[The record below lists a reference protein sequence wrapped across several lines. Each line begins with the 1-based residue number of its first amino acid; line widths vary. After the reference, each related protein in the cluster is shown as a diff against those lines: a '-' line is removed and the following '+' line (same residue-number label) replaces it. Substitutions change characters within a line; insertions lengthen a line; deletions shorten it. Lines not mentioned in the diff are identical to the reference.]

1 MRPVR
6 PAWLIVFGLCL
17 LASGLLPGCASGDGE
32 RGDSTRSLEPGG
44 SSYVPPGAAGSAAG
58 GTGSAAPSD
67 SLSDQGANSSG
78 QSAGC
83 GLAGPAEGEL
93 TLDVE
98 GQLGNYLVWLPRGYD
113 PARAYPLLFAFH
125 GANRTH
131 LDCFVSDCLGVD
143 LAFRP
148 DTITVYM
155 KSFAAGWPDPSVREA
170 NVKFFAALLGKMKA
184 EYCVDQ
190 ARVEVTGTSSGA
202 TFSNIL
208 GCRFGDQLQSISPIA
223 GTPVEREGCVGRVA
237 AMVVHG
243 VDDNQVPFA
252 DGEAARDFWA
262 TRNGCTSATVPSIAD
277 VHAQVRA
284 ARDQMTSMFACAEYQ
299 GCDAGYPVRWCEHS
313 QGGYD
318 NSTHGWPSFG
328 GELVHGF
335 VNAL

>member
-6 PAWLIVFGLCL
+6 PAWLIVFGLSL
-17 LASGLLPGCASGDGE
+17 LASGLLPGCGSGDGD
-32 RGDSTRSLEPGG
+32 RGDAVGPQQPGG
-44 SSYVPPGAAGSAAG
+44 NSYVPPGAAGGSG
-58 GTGSAAPSD
+58 GTAGATPVD
-67 SLSDQGANSSG
+67 PLSDEGIDSTG

-83 GLAGPAEGEL
+83 GLASPAQGEL
-93 TLDVE
+93 TLDVD
-98 GQLGNYLVWLPRGYD
+98 GQAGQYLVWLPTGYD

-125 GANRTH
+125 GANRTN
-131 LDCFVSDCLGVD
+131 LDCYSRDCLGVD
-143 LAFRP
+143 LEFRP
-148 DTITVYM
+148 DAITVYM
-155 KSFAAGWPDPSVREA
+155 KSFAAGWPDLSVREA
-170 NVKFFAALLGKMKA
+170 NVKFFSTLLGKIKA

-190 ARVEVTGTSSGA
+190 SRVEVTGTSSGA

-208 GCRFGDQLQSISPIA
+208 GCRFGDQIQSISPIA
-223 GTPVEREGCVGRVA
+223 GTPIERENCVGRVA

-262 TRNGCTSATVPSIAD
+262 ARNNCTTTTVPAIAD

-284 ARDQMTSMFACAEYQ
+284 ARDQAMSTFACAEYQ

-313 QGGYD
+313 EGGYD

-328 GELVHGF
+328 GELVHAF
-335 VNAL
+335 VMEL